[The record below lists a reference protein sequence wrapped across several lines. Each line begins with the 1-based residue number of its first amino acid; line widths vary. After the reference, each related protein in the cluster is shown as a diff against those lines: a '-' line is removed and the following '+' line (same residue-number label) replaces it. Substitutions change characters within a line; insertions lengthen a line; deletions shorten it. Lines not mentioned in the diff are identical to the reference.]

1 MISVIVPVY
10 NTEKY
15 LDKCIQSILSQTY
28 TDFELLLI
36 DDGSTDTSGVICDRY
51 AKQDSRVRVFHQVN
65 MGVTAARKKGV
76 NNALGEFVCFIDADD
91 YVTINYIDTFVK
103 ELSDDVSILL
113 AAEKKQEFDTYDYI
127 KSLLL
132 NNCEWGMPFK
142 LYRKTCLLAPNAFI
156 CPREINI
163 GEDLIANI
171 GIAISGNYTIKSV
184 VNNGYIV
191 RENED
196 SVTRS
201 RTWSLEY
208 GTQFIGY
215 LRKILGAQG
224 SLYYDA
230 FWVLILRSVKNLIL
244 NKVFVPRSHPLYKEV
259 IEHRQ
264 NVPLGIGDK
273 IVLYSPFPRI
283 TRLSLLVID
292 KISKKI

>member
-15 LDKCIQSILSQTY
+15 LDRCIQSILAQTY

-36 DDGSTDTSGVICDRY
+36 DDGSTDSSGAICDKY
-51 AKQDSRVRVFHQVN
+51 AEQDSRVRVFHQVN

-91 YVTINYIDTFVK
+91 YITNNYIDTFVK

-113 AAEKKQEFDTYDYI
+113 TAEKKQKIGTSDYI

-132 NNCEWGMPFK
+132 NNCACGMPFK
-142 LYRKTCLLAPNAFI
+142 LYRKTCLMESNAFT

-171 GIAISGNYTIKSV
+171 GIAISGNYTIKSI
-184 VNNGYIV
+184 VNKGYV
-191 RENED
+191 LNDENVE

-201 RTWSLEY
+201 RSWSLEY
-208 GTQFIGY
+208 ETQFIEY
-215 LRKILGAQG
+215 LRKILGAQE

-244 NKVFVPRSHPLYKEV
+244 NKVFVPRSHPLYQEV
-259 IEHRQ
+259 VRNKQ
-264 NVPLGIGDK
+264 NVSLGIGDK
-273 IVLYSPFPRI
+273 LVLYLPFPRI
-283 TRLSLLVID
+283 TRLCLMFIEG
-292 KISKKI
+292 IRR

>member
-15 LDKCIQSILSQTY
+15 LDRCVQSILAQTY

-36 DDGSTDTSGVICDRY
+36 DDGSTDSSGAMCDRY
-51 AKQDSRVRVFHQVN
+51 AEQDSRVRVFHQVN
-65 MGVTAARKKGV
+65 SGVTSARKLGV
-76 NNALGEFVCFIDADD
+76 ENALGEFVCFIDADD
-91 YVTINYIDTFVK
+91 YVTNNYIETFVT

-113 AAEKKQEFDTYDYI
+113 AANDNQTIDTSNYI

-132 NNCEWGMPFK
+132 SNCEWGMPFK

-171 GIAISGNYTIKSV
+171 AIAISENYTIKSI
-184 VNNGYIV
+184 VNNGYVV
-191 RENED
+191 RENIE

-201 RTWSLEY
+201 RIWSLEY
-208 GTQFIGY
+208 ETKFIEY
-215 LRKILGAQG
+215 CRNTLGDKEAC
-224 SLYYDA
+224 YYDA

>member
-1 MISVIVPVY
+1 MPRISVVVPVY

-15 LDKCIQSILSQTY
+15 LDRCIKSILLQTY
-28 TDFELLLI
+28 HDFELLLI
-36 DDGSTDTSGVICDRY
+36 NDGSTDYSGAICDRY
-51 AKQDSRVRVFHQVN
+51 AEQDSRVRVFHQVN

-91 YVTINYIDTFVK
+91 YVTNNYLDAFAT

-113 AAEKKQEFDTYDYI
+113 AAEENQKIDTYDYI
-127 KSLLL
+127 KNLLL
-132 NNCEWGMPFK
+132 NNCEWRMPFK
-142 LYRKTCLLAPNAFI
+142 LYRKTCLMESNAFT

-171 GIAISGNYTIKSV
+171 GIAVSRNYTIRSV

-191 RENED
+191 RENEE

-208 GTQFIGY
+208 ETQFIEY
-215 LRKILGAQG
+215 LRKILGAQEA
-224 SLYYDA
+224 LYYDA

-244 NKVFVPRSHPLYKEV
+244 NKEFVPRSHPLYQEV
-259 IEHRQ
+259 VRNKQ
-264 NVPLGIGDK
+264 NVSLGIGDK
-273 IVLYSPFPRI
+273 LVLYLPFPRI
-283 TRLSLLVID
+283 TRLCLMFIEG
-292 KISKKI
+292 IRR